1 MVTGRSLGAILNHP
15 LEYTMRDEGEFGQL
29 LHQLR
34 RERDLTQ
41 ENLGQA
47 AFCSRDTIKKL
58 ESGQR
63 RPSRQLAAQL
73 ADVLELEDPTR
84 AAFLAAARAS
94 RATGSSTES
103 DSGDGAPKPVAPAQA
118 LPPRGGAP
126 ASPPAPTPPRRVQ
139 SNLPAQLTRF
149 IGRERAI
156 ADLRAQLERTRLLTL
171 TGSGGTGKTR
181 LALEVGATV
190 APLFAD
196 GVWLIELAALSD
208 GAMVAETVATVFGLP
223 STQLSTLTML
233 THYLREKRL
242 LLLLDNCEHL
252 IVSCAELAEALLRAC
267 PDLHILAT
275 SREGLGVAGEL
286 TWPVPTMQLPDTET
300 QLTPS
305 ELASIEAIRLFSD
318 RAALVSPGFTV
329 TAANAM
335 AVRQICVRLDG
346 IPLAI
351 ELAAARVKTL
361 AIPDI
366 AARLGDRFRLLT
378 GGSRTALPR
387 HQTLRALIDW
397 SYRLLTEPERIV
409 LRRLAVFAGGWTLE
423 AAEAVCAG
431 DDIDAGD
438 VLDALTRLV
447 DKSLVVLD
455 PRGDDTRYRMLETI
469 RQYLVERLEDAEESG
484 AVRDRHLD
492 YTLALSERFAPQVM
506 STDVLND
513 RFVVQPGEDG
523 GVDQVALLARLVYD
537 LDNIR
542 RAVDW
547 AAETGRVDEG
557 LRVLIASGA
566 LFIVRA
572 GQKELLAR
580 LRAMLEGHTPPR
592 DTHTQS
598 MAYLWIVHVY
608 QRQGELDTGRVW
620 LENAETLIA
629 QLDNPALQFSM
640 LFLRMVDAELRGDSI
655 LARSYLEQREHL
667 AVTHNYFGIGKEVVE
682 EVLVWH
688 SALLLLVEGD
698 FGQALHKGKIAHAH
712 AIKRGNMYSSTAMAR
727 YLGYA
732 LLYYTGNAHEA
743 AERFRESLVG
753 NFALGDKQAVA
764 ACLAAWAALA
774 VKQEQ
779 WRRAARLFGASEALQ
794 EAISTS
800 LLPVD
805 ASEVQRNVTALRQ
818 ILPAAELIT
827 QWAAG
832 RALSVEQAID
842 DALSAYPSE
851 QK

>member
-1 MVTGRSLGAILNHP
+1 
-15 LEYTMRDEGEFGQL
+15 MRDEDEFGRL
-29 LHQLR
+29 LHKLR

-41 ENLGQA
+41 EDLGQA

-73 ADVLELEDPTR
+73 ADVLALENPTR
-84 AAFLAAARAS
+84 TAFLAAARAS

-103 DSGDGAPKPVAPAQA
+103 DSGDGAPEPVAPAQA

-126 ASPPAPTPPRRVQ
+126 AGPPAPTPLRHVQ

-156 ADLRAQLERTRLLTL
+156 ANLREQLERTRLLTL

-190 APLFAD
+190 TPLFAD
-196 GVWLIELAALSD
+196 GVWLVELAALSD
-208 GAMVAETVATVFGLP
+208 GAMVAETVAMVFGLP
-223 STQLSTLTML
+223 SAQLPTLTML
-233 THYLREKRL
+233 MHYLREKRL

-275 SREGLGVAGEL
+275 SREGLGVTGEL
-286 TWPVPTMQLPDTET
+286 TWPVPTLQLPDAEA

-305 ELASIEAIRLFSD
+305 ELVGFEAVRLFSD

-329 TAANAM
+329 TAANAV

-431 DDIDAGD
+431 DDIDARD
-438 VLDALTRLV
+438 VLDELTRLV

-455 PRGDDTRYRMLETI
+455 PRGDDTRYSMLETI
-469 RQYLVERLEDAEESG
+469 RQYLVERLEDVEESA
-484 AVRDRHLD
+484 AVRDRHLS
-492 YTLALSERFAPQVM
+492 YMLALSECFAPQV
-506 STDVLND
+506 STEILND
-513 RFVVQPGEDG
+513 RFAAQPGEYGD
-523 GVDQVALLARLVYD
+523 VDQAALMNRLAYD

-547 AAETGRVDEG
+547 AAETGRIDEG
-557 LRVLIASGA
+557 LRILVAFGP

-572 GQKELLAR
+572 IQIELLAR
-580 LRAMLEGHTPPR
+580 LQAMLEAHTPPR
-592 DTHTQS
+592 DPHAQT
-598 MAYLWIVHVY
+598 MACLWIALVY
-608 QRQGELDTGRVW
+608 QRQGEFELARDWLDK
-620 LENAETLIA
+620 AEAVIA

-640 LFLRMVDAELRGDSI
+640 LWMRMFDAQMRCDYG
-655 LARSYLEQREHL
+655 LAHSYLEQRHHL
-667 AVTHNYFGIGKEVVE
+667 AMIHDYFGIGKEAVE
-682 EVLVWH
+682 DDLAWL
-688 SALLLLVEGD
+688 SAVLLLAERNYR
-698 FGQALHKGKIAHAH
+698 QALPELQLAHAQ
-712 AIKRGNMYSSTAMAR
+712 AIKLGNMYKGTAIAR
-727 YLGYA
+727 GLGYA
-732 LLYYTGNAHEA
+732 LLYTGNIHEA

-774 VKQEQ
+774 VKQEDCH
-779 WRRAARLFGASEALQ
+779 RAARLFAASEALQ

-800 LLPVD
+800 LQPMDVN
-805 ASEVQRNVTALRQ
+805 EVQRNVATLRQ
-818 ILPAAELIT
+818 ILPAAELNT

-832 RALSVEQAID
+832 RAMSMEQAID
-842 DALSAYPSE
+842 DALIAYPSE